1 VYIVIELKER
11 AVALPENVRH
21 WFIPL
26 SEGTLSLG
34 DAFAQ
39 MQTIAL
45 EQDSIPLLVQL
56 VENPKYDLPG
66 VDIFS
71 GATDLSTHDYIHL
84 LLGRGVLPKDEAFV
98 LGFTMGSTNRVGNL
112 EESLYGLF
120 TKYLYPKHYRFT
132 DEDFQIYK
140 DAVRLGYVSDCQPL
154 DKVDYPALSELSLD
168 DARQQLGI
176 EKDLLQ
182 AYYQIEARRHPD
194 SFESQRLI

>member
-1 VYIVIELKER
+1 M
-11 AVALPENVRH
+11 ALPEHVKQ

-26 SEGTLSLG
+26 SQGQLTVGE
-34 DAFAQ
+34 AFAQ

-45 EQDSIPLLVQL
+45 EQESIPLLVQL
-56 VENPKYDLPG
+56 VENPKFDLPG

-98 LGFTMGSTNRVGNL
+98 LGFTMGSTNRVGDI
-112 EESLYGLF
+112 EERLYGLF
-120 TKYLYPKHYRFT
+120 AKYLYPKHYRFT

-154 DKVDYPALSELSLD
+154 DKVNYEGLLGLSLD
-168 DARQQLGI
+168 EAREKLGL

-182 AYYQIEARRHPD
+182 AYYKIEAKRHPE
-194 SFESQRLI
+194 SFESQRLIA